1 MGMLKLQHNES
12 PEEIYDCNLD
22 NLKVYEEIEN
32 EEKLLFQEEN
42 DLEKAEK
49 QLWLRNS
56 DAIDDRRQRNKE
68 LKQEVEL
75 LRRKCDELAAVLNR
89 SNPSFAL
96 CQQLS
101 KDIERLETSNKA
113 AKEAISKLL
122 IKKNDLETRRITL
135 MARAKGS

>member
-22 NLKVYEEIEN
+22 NLKVYEETEN
-32 EEKLLFQEEN
+32 EEKSLIQEKN
-42 DLEKAEK
+42 DPEKAEK

-56 DAIDDRRQRNKE
+56 DAIDDRRHRNKE

-89 SNPSFAL
+89 GSPSFAL
-96 CQQLS
+96 CQQLN
-101 KDIERLETSNKA
+101 KDIERLETSNKD
-113 AKEAISKLL
+113 AKENISKLL
-122 IKKNDLETRRITL
+122 IKKNELEAKRIRL
-135 MARAKGS
+135 IAQAKES